1 MVREVAA
8 VPYYRFVDRKLE
20 RGMDL
25 TDQQKTNSWIKNQN
39 NDGLTTSRETF
50 KSDMMLVVWHL
61 YRPIWA
67 FSRLTY
73 SPSSHKVNANTVQTV
88 HTDIFT
94 DVWRHATEV
103 AESRHLQFA
112 SRNFI
117 SEDIY
122 TVVSSRRKIN
132 VQSCWNCA
140 MIDTTILLQVFNK
153 DSKIPLSF
161 V

>member
-73 SPSSHKVNANTVQTV
+73 SPSSHKVYANTVQTV

-103 AESRHLQFA
+103 TESRHLQFA

-122 TVVSSRRKIN
+122 TVVSSRWKIN
-132 VQSCWNCA
+132 VRSCWNCA